1 MIAAKTPLGC
11 RIPMA
16 TSQLFPSAR
25 LLLTSFGSTRL
36 EYLMKHPSRL
46 IRFYIFTYLPVL
58 GLHMSWLPKAWR
70 TTSRLTSALFEARTD
85 PLQHSTP
92 PRDTSQAWLRS
103 HSQSAIAGIQMYNDR
118 LSLTRTAPAQLS
130 LRVNLSLLVGKRL
143 HRSALKHATTMYRIL

>member
-1 MIAAKTPLGC
+1 
-11 RIPMA
+11 MA

-70 TTSRLTSALFEARTD
+70 TTSRLTSALFEARTN

-103 HSQSAIAGIQMYNDR
+103 HSQSAIGIQVYNDR

-130 LRVNLSLLVGKRL
+130 LRVNLSLLVGKRP
-143 HRSALKHATTMYRIL
+143 HRSALQQATTMYRIL